1 MRRCII
7 VALIAVG
14 VLFVP
19 LAQADLIVT
28 LEPKD
33 ADMNPIVGDI
43 PTGAEVFV
51 DILLSVEGDDNPLA
65 DLRNLQFDF
74 AATSP
79 GIELGTFTWEV
90 DPSAY
95 TFQITMLPT
104 PSATSLMSSS
114 ASGLLTLS
122 EEPIR
127 VATVEVTVSASGT
140 LNAVGS
146 TEPGQMSRAEFDAGF
161 PFVAFSLAGGNLQG
175 GQLVLSVADPTDP
188 SGDSDGD
195 GVPNLDDAFPD
206 DPAES
211 ADTDSDGV
219 GNNTDEDDDDDGV
232 DDADDA
238 FPLDPAEASDSDQ
251 DGVGDNGDAFPT
263 DPEETSDTD
272 DDGVGDNT
280 DIDDDNDGV
289 DDIGDAFPLDPTETA
304 DSDGDGIGDNTDQDS
319 GVGPPTIGRLC
330 GVAMLSTSVF
340 VMCGL
345 LGLRLQCRRWRGCG
359 II

>member
-28 LEPKD
+28 LEPND
-33 ADMNPIVGDI
+33 ADMNPIVGDV
-43 PTGAEVFV
+43 PAGAEVFV

-79 GIELGTFTWEV
+79 GIELGTFTWDV

-95 TFQITMLPT
+95 TFQVTMLPT

-114 ASGLLTLS
+114 APGLLTLS
-122 EEPIR
+122 EEPIC

-146 TEPGQMSRAEFDAGF
+146 TEAGQLSRAEFDAGF

-175 GQLVLSVADPTDP
+175 GQLALSVADPAGDP
-188 SGDSDGD
+188 DGD
-195 GVPNLDDAFPD
+195 GVPNTDDAFPS
-206 DPAES
+206 DPTES
-211 ADTDSDGV
+211 ADTDADGV
-219 GNNTDEDDDDDGV
+219 GNNADEDDDDDGV
-232 DDADDA
+232 DDADDT

-251 DGVGDNGDAFPT
+251 DGVGDNGDAFPL
-263 DPEETSDTD
+263 DPVETADTD

-319 GVGPPTIGRLC
+319 DVGPPTIGRLC